1 LVLMIGVEEA
11 KENAAREACRVLGDF
26 REVKVIGLG
35 TGSTV
40 KKFIDVCIDKIKQYL
55 IVSSSIDTTLYT
67 KSRGFNTID
76 MYSVDSV
83 DVYIDGAD
91 EVSNKLDLV
100 KGRGGALLRE
110 KTLAYL
116 SSYRLYIIDYTK
128 FNGRDYLYLKPIPV
142 EITPS
147 TLQYTMRAIKNTG
160 LFEPVIRTSIGKDG
174 PLITDNNN
182 YILDLK
188 PLKPIED
195 PLNTHKLLKLIHGVV
210 ETGIFPAVELVDTV
224 VVGYPDKAIVY
235 NRKPRLLRRG

>member
-26 REVKVIGLG
+26 RKVKVIGLG

-40 KKFIDVCIDKIKQYL
+40 KKFIDLCIDEIKQYL
-55 IVSSSIDTTLYT
+55 TVSSSIGTALYT
-67 KSRGFNTID
+67 KDT
-76 MYSVDSV
+76 YSVDSV

-100 KGRGGALLRE
+100 KGGGGALLRE

-116 SSYRLYIIDYTK
+116 SSYRLYITDYTK
-128 FNGRDYLYLKPIPV
+128 FDGRDYLYLKPIPV
-142 EITPS
+142 EITPI
-147 TLQYTMRAIKNTG
+147 TLQYAMRAIKNTG
-160 LFEPVIRTSIGKDG
+160 LFEPVIRTSIGRDG
-174 PLITDNNN
+174 PVITDNNN

-195 PLNTHKLLKLIHGVV
+195 PFNTQV
-210 ETGIFPAVELVDTV
+210 T
-224 VVGYPDKAIVY
+224 KAY
-235 NRKPRLLRRG
+235 S